1 MQLSKKKNT
10 IVLKGMASNV
20 IDEAIVVLKPNIK
33 LKQSEYN
40 SKGKAS
46 SDDRNKKMIV
56 LKEAEN
62 TINMYVKKLEGEVGK
77 KEDRNLKLKY
87 KFLQVCNIILV
98 LTIVTTTLILL

>member
-33 LKQSEYN
+33 LRQNEYRA
-40 SKGKAS
+40 KGKS
-46 SDDRNKKMIV
+46 YVEDKNKKMIV

-62 TINMYVKKLEGEVGK
+62 TINMYMKKLE
-77 KEDRNLKLKY
+77 KESRKNFDRNFKFKYNFLK
-87 KFLQVCNIILV
+87 VCNIILI
-98 LTIVTTTLILL
+98 LTIVTIALLLM